1 VRVIREPKNC
11 ISNFTALLI
20 YVSCFYDLPL
30 SVKQSANA
38 RKKSN
43 GVDENQNAGEIS
55 FHFMLVSAIFAMLD
69 LRRHVVKDAA
79 ATDAILLWDGIRE
92 LA

>member
-1 VRVIREPKNC
+1 
-11 ISNFTALLI
+11 
-20 YVSCFYDLPL
+20 
-30 SVKQSANA
+30 
-38 RKKSN
+38 
-43 GVDENQNAGEIS
+43 
-55 FHFMLVSAIFAMLD
+55 MLVSAISAMLD